1 MFSMLSKM
9 EHFKNYPMV
18 LFHVNVTF
26 EKYMVGKIYISKQNI
41 RFRGFVKSFKN
52 SCFLLLHLIFLV
64 CSQLRKCINLN

>member
-26 EKYMVGKIYISKQNI
+26 ENI
-41 RFRGFVKSFKN
+41 W
-52 SCFLLLHLIFLV
+52 
-64 CSQLRKCINLN
+64 